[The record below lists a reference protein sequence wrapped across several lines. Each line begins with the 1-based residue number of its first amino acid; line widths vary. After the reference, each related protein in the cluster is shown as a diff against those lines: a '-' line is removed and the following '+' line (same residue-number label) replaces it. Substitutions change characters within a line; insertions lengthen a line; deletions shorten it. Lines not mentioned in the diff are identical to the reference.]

1 MPETAQT
8 IESTPRAAVLPA
20 TFPGTAPDVERAL
33 TAIEHDS
40 QQAPESYLADS
51 VVPYGGE

>member
-1 MPETAQT
+1 MPETALT